1 VKNPNYLLL
10 LCLGFATATHA
21 DARQSSVPNVQSC
34 VSIRTGSNGAASY
47 GNGYHG
53 LLFDGYYNNGHMD
66 DIPSGSGVT
75 QYRTFA
81 CPANATP
88 VDYETGE
95 QVSFN
100 TTQYKCQVTG

>member
-1 VKNPNYLLL
+1 MKI
-10 LCLGFATATHA
+10 FAA
-21 DARQSSVPNVQSC
+21 V
-34 VSIRTGSNGAASY
+34 Y